1 MPGHLHK
8 FFLLQELTILI
19 QTNEDDIEEKVTSIT
34 ANLEVR
40 KVQNQFSYVGNHM
53 IFFFFCYSRP
63 FIQM

>member
-1 MPGHLHK
+1 MPGHLHN

-40 KVQNQFSYVGNHM
+40 KVQNQLSYVVNHM
-53 IFFFFCYSRP
+53 IFFCHSRP
-63 FIQM
+63 FIQR

>member
-1 MPGHLHK
+1 MPGHLHN

-40 KVQNQFSYVGNHM
+40 KVQNQFSYVGNYM
-53 IFFFFCYSRP
+53 IFFRHSRP
-63 FIQM
+63 FIQR